1 MYKSFELLNIRRVFR
16 LAFFFS
22 IFFVFAGQV
31 FFAQTSVSQTGIIME
46 KVADEDVKE
55 VERLNDEAVA
65 EDEAERQRRL
75 SQQNETEDL
84 EEDDSIDELFGDDA
98 EGDTEH
104 AVSTPTTEIVKID
117 AKNKPIEFSG
127 NLKAELG
134 AYIYAYPYDESK
146 PVATFRNI
154 LKFIGRPTTDFFVYG
169 SLLTAFPKM
178 DFGIYELYFNYTMF
192 GRADLSAGKRD
203 ISWSLS
209 RMLNTNI
216 IDEKTSVIVNNDP
229 EKKKAREQRTTN
241 DSKFT
246 VSLTVP
252 FLSYFSLQA
261 VAQYE
266 TDTITGISIGEYI
279 SCAAKIEGTIKN
291 VSVAFL
297 AKRWATADEYQYDP
311 CFGME
316 VVSTALGKNSNM
328 FAQGLVH
335 FSDINNV
342 VSRVKWTTGIYKYFE
357 APIML
362 GLAFEYQGVWGSK
375 RISSV
380 DLHSQLDATQKETE
394 KTASVS
400 EEISQYEGFQ
410 HLFAAQI
417 GWGHW
422 IGGKKWTFGL
432 DWFHDLRGEYGSIT
446 PGVQINSIIKYTDLK
461 LAVPIYYGTQRKYG
475 VVFEVILN
483 LDY

>member
-1 MYKSFELLNIRRVFR
+1 
-16 LAFFFS
+16 
-22 IFFVFAGQV
+22 
-31 FFAQTSVSQTGIIME
+31 ME

-55 VERLNDEAVA
+55 VERLNDEAEA
-65 EDEAERQRRL
+65 EDEAERQRL
-75 SQQNETEDL
+75 AAQQNETEDI
-84 EEDDSIDELFGDDA
+84 EDDNSIDELFGDDA

-209 RMLNTNI
+209 RMFNTNI

-229 EKKKAREQRTTN
+229 EKKKEREQRTTN

-246 VSLTVP
+246 VSLNVP

-279 SCAAKIEGTIKN
+279 SCAAK
-291 VSVAFL
+291 
-297 AKRWATADEYQYDP
+297 
-311 CFGME
+311 
-316 VVSTALGKNSNM
+316 
-328 FAQGLVH
+328 
-335 FSDINNV
+335 
-342 VSRVKWTTGIYKYFE
+342 
-357 APIML
+357 
-362 GLAFEYQGVWGSK
+362 
-375 RISSV
+375 
-380 DLHSQLDATQKETE
+380 
-394 KTASVS
+394 
-400 EEISQYEGFQ
+400 
-410 HLFAAQI
+410 
-417 GWGHW
+417 
-422 IGGKKWTFGL
+422 
-432 DWFHDLRGEYGSIT
+432 
-446 PGVQINSIIKYTDLK
+446 
-461 LAVPIYYGTQRKYG
+461 
-475 VVFEVILN
+475 
-483 LDY
+483 

>member
-1 MYKSFELLNIRRVFR
+1 MCKSFNCSITRRVFA

-22 IFFVFAGQV
+22 FFLLFAGQD

-46 KVADEDVKE
+46 RVADEDVRE
-55 VERLNDEAVA
+55 VERLNNEAEA
-65 EDEAERQRRL
+65 EDEAERQRL
-75 SQQNETEDL
+75 AAQQNETEDI
-84 EEDDSIDELFGDDA
+84 EDDNSIDELFGDDA

-127 NLKAELG
+127 SLKAELG
-134 AYIYAYPYDESK
+134 AYIYAYPFSESK
-146 PVATFRNI
+146 PVATFSNT
-154 LKFIGRPTTDFFVYG
+154 LKFIGRPATDFFVYG

-192 GRADLSAGKRD
+192 GRADLCAGKKD

-216 IDEKTSVIVNNDP
+216 IDDKTSVIRNNDP
-229 EKKKAREQRTTN
+229 EKKKEKEQRTTS

-246 VSLTVP
+246 VSLNVP
-252 FLSYFSLQA
+252 FLSYFSLQT

-266 TDTITGISIGEYI
+266 TDTVTGISIGEYI

-291 VSVAFL
+291 ISVAFL
-297 AKRWATADEYQYDP
+297 GKRWATADEYQYDP
-311 CFGME
+311 CVGME
-316 VVSTALGKNSNM
+316 VVSTVLGKKSNM

-335 FSDINNV
+335 FADYG

-357 APIML
+357 APLML
-362 GLAFEYQGVWGSK
+362 GLALEYQGVWGK
-375 RISSV
+375 RRISSV

-400 EEISQYEGFQ
+400 EEVSQYKGFQ

-432 DWFHDLRGEYGSIT
+432 DWFHDVRGEYGSIT
-446 PGVQINSIIKYTDLK
+446 PGIQIANIIKYTDLK

>member
-46 KVADEDVKE
+46 RVADEDVKE
-55 VERLNDEAVA
+55 AERLNDEAEA
-65 EDEAERQRRL
+65 EDEAERKRL
-75 SQQNETEDL
+75 AELENL
-84 EEDDSIDELFGDDA
+84 PNIEEDDSIDELFSDEA
-98 EGDTEH
+98 EGDTER

-127 NLKAELG
+127 SLKAELG
-134 AYIYAYPYDESK
+134 AYIYAYPFSDSK
-146 PVATFRNI
+146 PVATFSNI
-154 LKFIGRPTTDFFVYG
+154 LKFIGRPATDFFVYG

-192 GRADLSAGKRD
+192 GRADLSAGKRY

-209 RMLNTNI
+209 RMLDTNI
-216 IDEKTSVIVNNDP
+216 IDDKTSVIRNNDP
-229 EKKKAREQRTTN
+229 EKKKESEQKTTS

-246 VSLTVP
+246 VSLNVP

-266 TDTITGISIGEYI
+266 TDTITGITIGDYI
-279 SCAAKIEGTIKN
+279 SCAGKIEGSIKN
-291 VSVAFL
+291 VSVGFF

-335 FSDINNV
+335 FSDIDNV
-342 VSRVKWTTGIYKYFE
+342 TSRVRWTTGIYKYFE

-362 GLAFEYQGVWGSK
+362 GLAFEYQGVWG
-375 RISSV
+375 RRTISSV

-394 KTASVS
+394 KIGSPS
-400 EEISQYEGFQ
+400 EEISQYKGFQ
-410 HLFAAQI
+410 HLLAAQI
-417 GWGHW
+417 GWGRW

-432 DWFHDLRGEYGSIT
+432 DWFHDVRGEYGSIT
-446 PGVQINSIIKYTDLK
+446 PGIQISSVIKYTDLK
-461 LAVPIYYGTQRKYG
+461 LAVPVYYGSKRKYG